1 MTNLIL
7 TAMLLVVFFLKV
19 ANDENREIVEEKSGK
34 MLQDSDYSI
43 RMSDNKEIKTSSIP
57 P

>member
-7 TAMLLVVFFLKV
+7 RAMLLVVFFLKV

-34 MLQDSDYSI
+34 MPQDSDYSI